1 MILAAGLGK
10 RMRPLTDTLPKP
22 LLPVGDSTLIELHLN
37 KLAQAGIK
45 ELVINTCHLAEK
57 IENTLGSGERYG
69 LSIQYSRESEALETA
84 GGVQH
89 ALPLLGDD
97 PFLLLNGDVW
107 SDFPLKPLIDR
118 GLQQGECAHLVL
130 VDNPEHNPDGD
141 FSLGAGGE
149 LLNKNKH
156 SLTFSGISLLSPKR
170 FQQPLPS
177 SLLVDLFKQ
186 LIREQEE
193 QQQRLITA
201 QHYRGK
207 WIDVGTPERLED
219 LRKLVTNT

>member
-10 RMRPLTDTLPKP
+10 RMRPLTNTVPKP

-37 KLAQAGIK
+37 KLAQAGINDV
-45 ELVINTCHLAEK
+45 VINTSYLAEK
-57 IENTLGSGERYG
+57 IESALGSGESYG
-69 LSIQYSRESEALETA
+69 LTIHYSRESEALETA

-89 ALPLLGDD
+89 ALPLLDD
-97 PFLLLNGDVW
+97 DVFLLLNGDVW

-118 GLQQGECAHLVL
+118 GLHKGECAHLVL

-141 FSLGAGGE
+141 FSLGPGGE
-149 LLNKNKH
+149 LLNKNEH
-156 SLTFSGISLLSPKR
+156 SLTFSGISLLSPKS
-170 FQQPLPS
+170 FQQTLPS

-186 LIREQEE
+186 MIREQEA
-193 QQQRLITA
+193 QQKKLISA

-207 WIDVGTPERLED
+207 WIDVGTPERLEG